1 MASAKER
8 VRDCGE
14 VGGPQTEN
22 VTRVNNQQVC
32 GLVLQFVYICGLK
45 KRVFMGTFISQNKET
60 CVSCVCKQRWRKLSC
75 YVNEQKCVCV
85 CGQ

>member
-45 KRVFMGTFISQNKET
+45 KGFLWELSSLKIRKRVCRVFANSGGGS
-60 CVSCVCKQRWRKLSC
+60 
-75 YVNEQKCVCV
+75 
-85 CGQ
+85 